1 MLTLVLIGLLGGLI
15 TAVSPCILPVLPVVF
30 LAGGPGNESPPSATA
45 GRNGSAG
52 PEREGGVLLETV
64 PAASPRNRRP
74 YAVVAGLVLSFGFF
88 TLLGVTIISA
98 LGLPQDI
105 LRYVG
110 LSLLVLIGLGL
121 IFPPVERLLEKPFA
135 RIPQRQV
142 NREGSAFVLGLGL
155 GLLYVP
161 CAGPVLAAITVAGAR
176 GEINAG
182 IVALTLSF
190 AVGTAIPLLLFAL
203 AGRRVAERVAAFR
216 TRARRLRIAAGIL
229 MILLAFA
236 LAFDATTAL
245 QKALPDYTAAAQKR
259 VEDSETARQKLSGL
273 YDDSNKDLAR
283 CEDGVN
289 ELRSCGAAPPLA
301 GIAKWLNT
309 PGGSPVDLASLRG
322 RVVLIDF
329 WTYSCIN
336 CRRSLPHVEAWDRA
350 YRDEGLTVIGVH
362 SPEFAFE
369 KDAGNVV
376 DQARKL
382 GVTYPV
388 ALDNDLDTWN
398 GYRNRFWPAK
408 YLIDAQGTVRYFT
421 FGEGRYAQ
429 TENLIRDLLRQADPK
444 VRLPSATGLD
454 SDRLTEGRT
463 PETYLST
470 TRIRGYTG
478 TPELVADKATGYA
491 FPAGGVPL
499 NRLSL
504 AGTWTAAYE
513 QFTAGPDARLAFT
526 YRARNANLVLAG
538 EGSVTVL
545 VDGRQTR
552 TLRIH
557 GAPTLYRLTD
567 DGTARQAELELRLT
581 PGLQAFAFTF
591 G

>member
-1 MLTLVLIGLLGGLI
+1 
-15 TAVSPCILPVLPVVF
+15 
-30 LAGGPGNESPPSATA
+30 
-45 GRNGSAG
+45 
-52 PEREGGVLLETV
+52 
-64 PAASPRNRRP
+64 
-74 YAVVAGLVLSFGFF
+74 
-88 TLLGVTIISA
+88 
-98 LGLPQDI
+98 
-105 LRYVG
+105 
-110 LSLLVLIGLGL
+110 
-121 IFPPVERLLEKPFA
+121 
-135 RIPQRQV
+135 
-142 NREGSAFVLGLGL
+142 
-155 GLLYVP
+155 
-161 CAGPVLAAITVAGAR
+161 
-176 GEINAG
+176 
-182 IVALTLSF
+182 
-190 AVGTAIPLLLFAL
+190 
-203 AGRRVAERVAAFR
+203 
-216 TRARRLRIAAGIL
+216 

-245 QKALPDYTAAAQKR
+245 QKALPNYTAAAQKQ

-273 YDDSNKDLAR
+273 YDDSDKDLAR

-309 PGGSPVDLASLRG
+309 PGGSPLDLASLRG

-336 CRRSLPHVEAWDRA
+336 CRRSLPHIEAWDRA
-350 YRDEGLTVIGVH
+350 YRDKGLTVIGVH

-369 KDAGNVV
+369 KDAGNVA

-398 GYRNRFWPAK
+398 NYRNRFWPAK
-408 YLIDAQGTVRYFT
+408 YLVDAQGSVRHFT

-429 TENLIRDLLRQADPK
+429 TESLIRDLLRQADPK
-444 VRLPSATGLD
+444 VRLPSVTGLD
-454 SDRLTEGRT
+454 SDQLTAGRT

-470 TRIRGYTG
+470 SRIRGYTG
-478 TPELVADKATGYA
+478 TPELAKDKATGYA
-491 FPAGGVPL
+491 FPAAGVPL
-499 NRLSL
+499 NQLSL

-513 QFTAGPDARLAFT
+513 QFTAGSDARLALT

-538 EGSVTVL
+538 EGTVTVL
-545 VDGRQTR
+545 VDGKQTK